1 MTNSLAVSFTCLCS
15 FLTSHTYQGLK
26 GDLGEAGIF
35 WLYGAISVVGLAFI
49 AATVPETKG
58 KTEAEVRNAKKKKR
72 AGNCKHVLLI

>member
-58 KTEAEVRNAKKKKR
+58 KTEAEVRNAKKR
-72 AGNCKHVLLI
+72 NVRETVSMCC